1 MRAGSLDRRLTI
13 LRRTLA
19 RNAYGEQ
26 VEEFE
31 TLDTV
36 WAAKLDTTGRELF
49 TAKGTIGENSTRFR
63 IRYRSDLYLTD
74 RLSYN
79 GTEYDIT
86 QIAELGR
93 KDGLELVAV
102 AKVP

>member
-19 RNAYGEQ
+19 RNDYGEQ
-26 VEEFE
+26 VEEYD

-36 WAAKLDTTGRELF
+36 WASKLDTTGRELF
-49 TAKGTIGENSTRFR
+49 AAKGTIGENSTRFR
-63 IRYRSDLYLTD
+63 IRYRSDLVLTD

-79 GTEYDIT
+79 DTEYDIT
-86 QIAELGR
+86 QISELGR

-102 AKVP
+102 ARVP

>member
-1 MRAGSLDRRLTI
+1 MRAGSLDRRIDI
-13 LRRTLA
+13 LRRTLT
-19 RNAYGEQ
+19 RNEYGEQ
-26 VEEFE
+26 VETFDVY
-31 TLDTV
+31 DTV

-49 TAKGTIGENSTRFR
+49 TAKGTIAENSTRFR

-74 RLSYN
+74 RLSYG

-93 KDGLELVAV
+93 RDGLEIVAV
-102 AKVP
+102 ARVP